1 AHLRHKG
8 LTKYI
13 LEVPVPLAGAAA
25 KAVSKK
31 HAEKVDILMNFM
43 SETAFKAIITPD
55 NEESPYKIWNTNPK
69 KQNRLGLQ

>member
-25 KAVSKK
+25 EAVSKK
-31 HAEKVDILMNFM
+31 HAKTVDILMNFM
-43 SETAFKAIITPD
+43 SETAFEAVITPE
-55 NEESPYKIWNTNPK
+55 NEESPYEIWNA
-69 KQNRLGLQ
+69 